1 MKKTGEYN
9 RMKKVI
15 ALSAVLTLGLLGA
28 ACPADGGN
36 TGNGNKAN
44 APATNKPA
52 TNAPATNAPATNAPA
67 TNAPAANMPKKD
79 DKPATKDMK
88 DEKPMNKPVNK

>member
-28 ACPADGGN
+28 ACPADGTN
-36 TGNGNKAN
+36 TGNGNK
-44 APATNKPA
+44 PA
-52 TNAPATNAPATNAPA
+52 TNAANTAKPADNTAKPADNTAKPMNKPEEKKDE
-67 TNAPAANMPKKD
+67 KKD
-79 DKPATKDMK
+79 DKPA
-88 DEKPMNKPVNK
+88 NKPANKP